1 MPLKLILALALAAA
15 SGLVFATPPARL
27 TDGQARHL
35 LVCTGFAPSQAE
47 VDALTGQIA
56 RVAVSSRLVQAKAK
70 APL

>member
-15 SGLVFATPPARL
+15 SGLAFATPPARL

-35 LVCTGFAPSQAE
+35 LVRTGFAPSQAE
-47 VDALTGQIA
+47 VNALTGQIA
-56 RVAVSSRLVQAKAK
+56 RVAVSSLLVQAKAK